1 MMLFS
6 DRRALRALLTLL
18 AVAPLSSTLI
28 APAAEA
34 IPYGFSCISFNS
46 ASDCATGEAQ
56 LSVDVVDLGGGQ
68 VLFDFTNAGP
78 GSSSITDVYFDDG
91 TLLGIAG
98 LIDMDDDALGS
109 YGHPDVDFSEGA
121 SPPNLPGGNTIGFQ
135 VTAGFLADSDP
146 PVAPNGVNPGEML
159 GIVFDLQAG
168 LAFSD
173 VIDDLA
179 SGALRIGIHVQDFA
193 GGGSEGFVNL
203 PVPEPGTALLFGL
216 GLAGLA
222 AVPRRKA

>member
-18 AVAPLSSTLI
+18 AVAPLTWTLA
-28 APAAEA
+28 APTAHA

-46 ASDCATGEAQ
+46 ATDCAIGEAQ
-56 LSVDVVDLGGGQ
+56 LSVDVIDLGGGQ

-78 GSSSITDVYFDDG
+78 ASSSITDVYFDDG

-98 LIDMDDDALGS
+98 LIDMEDDALGS
-109 YGHPDVDFSEGA
+109 FGHPDVDFSQDA
-121 SPPNLPGGNTIGFQ
+121 SPPNLPGGSSISFQ

-146 PVAPNGVNPGEML
+146 PVSANGVNPGEML
-159 GIVFDLQAG
+159 GIVFDLQPG
-168 LAFSD
+168 RPFSD
-173 VIDDLA
+173 VLDDLA

-203 PVPEPGTALLFGL
+203 RVSEPGTALLLGL
-216 GLAGLA
+216 GLAGLSRRA
-222 AVPRRKA
+222 A